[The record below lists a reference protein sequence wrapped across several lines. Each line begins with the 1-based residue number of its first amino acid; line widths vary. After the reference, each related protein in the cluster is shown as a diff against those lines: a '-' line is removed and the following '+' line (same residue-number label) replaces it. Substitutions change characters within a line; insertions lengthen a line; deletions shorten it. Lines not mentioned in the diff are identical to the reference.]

1 MNTHLVEISKNLLT
15 STLNLQ
21 AHEQILIVCD
31 PEKRDL
37 ADAVYQ
43 AATELASEA
52 IWMEMKCRSKSGE
65 EPPKAVSEAMKQVDV
80 AVCITTESLT
90 HTKARKEA
98 AALGVRVATM
108 PGITEDLF
116 SQGAITADYG
126 VVKEL
131 TERVAKLLRE
141 GDKVRITKDGRE
153 IALSIAGRN
162 GIPSTG
168 VYRNKGESGNLPSG
182 EAYIAP
188 IEGSANGEIIVD
200 GSIAGIGKVT
210 EPLVIRVENGRL
222 VEAVGEQGVQ
232 LLTMLGDK
240 AGRELGEFGIGTN
253 EWARITGVVLED
265 EKVAGTIHLAFGSNH
280 TFGGTVDAGVHIDLV
295 ITKPSIWI
303 DELLIMED
311 GEFCF

>member
-1 MNTHLVEISKNLLT
+1 MSSHLLDISKNLLT
-15 STLNLQ
+15 SSLNVQ
-21 AHEQILIVCD
+21 THEQILIVCD
-31 PEKRDL
+31 PEKREL

-52 IWMEMKCRSKSGE
+52 ILMEMKCRAKSGE
-65 EPPKAVSEAMKQVDV
+65 EPPRAVSEAMKQVDV

-126 VVKEL
+126 EVKDL
-131 TERVAKLLRE
+131 TEKVTKLLRD
-141 GDKVRITKDGRE
+141 GKKVRITKDGKE
-153 IALSIAGRN
+153 ITFSVEGRN

-188 IEGSANGEIIVD
+188 IEGSANGEITVD

-210 EPLVIRVENGRL
+210 EPLKIRVENGRL
-222 VEAVGEQGVQ
+222 VEAMGEQGQQ

-303 DELLIMED
+303 DEKLVMED